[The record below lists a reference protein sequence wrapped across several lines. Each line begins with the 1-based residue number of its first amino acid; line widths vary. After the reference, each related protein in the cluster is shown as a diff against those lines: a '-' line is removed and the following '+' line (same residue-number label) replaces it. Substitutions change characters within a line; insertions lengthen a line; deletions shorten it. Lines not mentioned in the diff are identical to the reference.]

1 MQYTINTLDQL
12 RPILIGFRKSKGLTQ
27 KELAEKI
34 GVSQQNYQVLEKN
47 PQKVTV
53 ERLFKVL
60 NLLGVKVFLSEHDG
74 SRQKEKTAK
83 DEW

>member
-60 NLLGVKVFLSEHDG
+60 NLLGVKVSLSEHDD
-74 SRQKEKTAK
+74 SRQKEKTSK